1 MTQEQQKYLKQIIML
16 KFSLLTRNIITDEQ
30 LDTLLFGK
38 EADKVAIV
46 NDYITEKII
55 PVLKDEVSKIQT
67 DYSALTDKQSE
78 LTKLN
83 NLIK

>member
-1 MTQEQQKYLKQIIML
+1 MTQEQQKYLKQIIMR

-67 DYSALTDKQSE
+67 DYSTLTDKQSE